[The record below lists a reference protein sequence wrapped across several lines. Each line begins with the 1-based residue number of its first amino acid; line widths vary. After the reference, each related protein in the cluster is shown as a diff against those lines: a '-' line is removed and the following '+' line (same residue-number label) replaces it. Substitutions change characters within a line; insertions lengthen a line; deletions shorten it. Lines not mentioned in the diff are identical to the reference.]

1 VLAVFEDWAG
11 DGAGNGGSTRSTS
24 LRATQLLLVLL
35 RRRLIPIRHIPPPN
49 HSTHTKIGFG
59 TLYAYQNAVAKA
71 RALYDGFDLH
81 AALLDKEVSVGLY
94 HTAGKGTRCVG
105 LEGETHLY
113 AYV

>member
-1 VLAVFEDWAG
+1 MPSSHS
-11 DGAGNGGSTRSTS
+11 N
-24 LRATQLLLVLL
+24 
-35 RRRLIPIRHIPPPN
+35 PIHYLPPPQ
-49 HSTHTKIGFG
+49 TKIGFG